1 MFQAQQ
7 LVFYSC
13 VSPVHMGA
21 GQAVGAIDNP
31 IQREVHTGHPL
42 IAGSGLKG
50 AVRHHFART
59 WADKD
64 LIKRIFGP
72 ERDASEHAGAIA
84 FTDAALVAFPVRS
97 LRNTFVYATCP
108 TALGRLKRLAGKQ
121 AAWTVPQVAMGSVRS
136 ASSGADSALIGG
148 RLILEAFD
156 FAAAEDANVKT
167 IASWLATH
175 ALPPGDDHAFFRD
188 KLKTDLVVLSDT
200 EFDHFVR
207 HATVVEP
214 HVKIDGDTGTAAKGA
229 LFYTENL
236 PSESL
241 LAGLVLASVERTKG
255 KDPKEQKDANWV
267 LETVLRDGEDD
278 DKERH
283 GLADRMLQVG
293 GDATTGRGLIV
304 VHPAGEVV

>member
-59 WADKD
+59 WTDKH
-64 LIKRIFGP
+64 LITRIFGP

-84 FTDAALVAFPVRS
+84 FTDAVLVAFPVRS
-97 LRNTFVYATCP
+97 LKNTFVYATCP

-121 AAWTVPQVAMGSVRS
+121 AAWTVPQVAAGSIKSSSS
-136 ASSGADSALIGG
+136 AADSALVNG

-156 FAAAEDANVKT
+156 FAAAEDANVKA
-167 IASWLATH
+167 IAAWLADH
-175 ALPPGDDHAFFRD
+175 ALPPGDDHAFFRE
-188 KLKTDLVVLSDT
+188 KLKIDLVVLSDT

-214 HVKIDGDTGTAAKGA
+214 HVKIDFNTGTAVPGA
-229 LFYTENL
+229 LFFTENL
-236 PSESL
+236 PPESL

-255 KDPKEQKDANWV
+255 KEPKDQKEAAWV
-267 LETVLRDGEDD
+267 LRTVLRDGEGE